1 MLHLLHILIKNDAI
15 VKKEVNKLSTIKT
28 FFSAQRNKKIVTFLA
43 LATLAILLGQLVA
56 VLFLKAR
63 FTI

>member
-28 FFSAQRNKKIVTFLA
+28 FFSAQSNKKIVTFLA